1 MLKRGAEGLGNGW
14 TGREKHKPEI
24 PGFAED
30 GETAR
35 GTVSC
40 VPLSSELE
48 AGLRGSRWLR

>member
-35 GTVSC
+35 GTVSR